1 MSSPY
6 INTKLKTRISLLPD
20 QLDNKIYINLKRNL
34 ERNILNKCFRSYG
47 FVSEIYEIIK
57 YESGLVEPENLMAS
71 AIFNIEFSC
80 RLCRPIKNTKIIC
93 QINRVN
99 KVLIT
104 AENGPILVIIT
115 NDRINDKVF
124 FTDNNNNIRYKK
136 DDTSHILKAND
147 FVIITILSIMFNNG
161 DDKIKAIGMLDNIAS
176 EKDTEK
182 FYSDLY
188 NKDGDTVVENISQFV
203 ENN

>member
-136 DDTSHILKAND
+136 DDTSHILKSND